1 MAFAHS
7 CDREMAS
14 DVTKYPPTLEAH
26 IRKGSPQFCRA
37 NEHMMGHLF
46 VGGLNPNNVACDMP
60 PRDLNLWRFFPS
72 GLDYLTFFYEAMF
85 SITWRFRQ
93 QDIILLKVYSYY

>member
-1 MAFAHS
+1 MYYLMAFAHS

-60 PRDLNLWRFFPS
+60 PRDLNL
-72 GLDYLTFFYEAMF
+72 
-85 SITWRFRQ
+85 
-93 QDIILLKVYSYY
+93 